1 MGVNSSKKKNNN
13 IKKQKKKNTNVKK
26 DKVFETV
33 NTNEVFINDSDK
45 IVDDLKEKGT
55 NKGIILAFGL
65 ICLYMLVLS
74 LFMFFPKIDLVGDE
88 NLVLSYDALYNE
100 LGYKSKIHDKI
111 KVTSNIENGVIGDY
125 YVKYYYDYLGVRVN
139 TVRNISIVDNENPKI
154 ELENKVLNLCP
165 KQEIPDVKYSVVDG
179 YDGDITSNVEKI
191 VKEDEI
197 ILNVKDSSGNFS
209 SDSIKIVRED
219 KEKPVIKL
227 KGSSYM
233 YLNYG
238 QRYYEPGYEVS
249 DNCSNLSDK
258 VKISG
263 SVGVNI
269 GTYNI
274 TYEAVDESGNKSSA
288 TRKVVIGNPIVD
300 NGIVHTGSI
309 YLTFD
314 DGPNEGT
321 TNRILD
327 ILKEEG
333 VKATFFV
340 TCNGPDYLIKRM
352 YDEGHTVALHT
363 ASHNYSYVYSSVDNY
378 YRDLYQVRD
387 RVKRITGIDS
397 KIIRFPGGSSNT
409 VSRNFKVGIMTELS
423 NLLLHDGYRYY
434 DWNIDSNDAGGARSS
449 SDVFYNVTS
458 NLYINRENMV
468 LMHDIKSI
476 TVGALRDIIRF
487 GKNSGYTFNKIDMN
501 TYMVRHGLN
510 N

>member
-1 MGVNSSKKKNNN
+1 MGVKSSKKNN
-13 IKKQKKKNTNVKK
+13 IKKRKKKNTDVKK
-26 DKVFETV
+26 GKVFKTV
-33 NTNEVFINDSDK
+33 NTNEVFIDNSDK
-45 IVDDLKEKGT
+45 IVDDLKEKGI
-55 NKGIILAFGL
+55 NKGIILASVL

-74 LFMFFPKIDLVGDE
+74 LFVFFPKINLVGDTDI
-88 NLVLSYDALYNE
+88 VLSYDDSYEE
-100 LGYKSKIHDKI
+100 LGYESKIYDKI
-111 KVTSNIENGVIGDY
+111 LIDSNVKDGVVGDY
-125 YVKYYYDYLGVRVN
+125 EVKYYYDFLGVRVN
-139 TVRNISIVDNENPKI
+139 RKRNISIVDNESPKLEI
-154 ELENKVLNLCP
+154 EQKVLNICP
-165 KQEIPDVKYSVVDG
+165 NQDVPDVKYSAIDG
-179 YDGDITSNVEKI
+179 YDGDITSNVEKE
-191 VKEDEI
+191 VLSEEI
-197 ILNVKDSSGNFS
+197 FLKVKDSSGNYS
-209 SDSIKIVRED
+209 IDSIKIIRED

-249 DNCSNLSDK
+249 DNCGNNLSDR
-258 VKISG
+258 VKITG
-263 SVGVNI
+263 NVGVNL

-274 TYEAVDESGNKSSA
+274 TYEVVDDSGNKNSV
-288 TRKVVIGNPIVD
+288 TRKVVVGNSIVD
-300 NGIVHTGSI
+300 KGIVHTGSI

-321 TNRILD
+321 TNMILD
-327 ILKEEG
+327 VLKEEG

-363 ASHNYSYVYSSVDNY
+363 ATHNYSYVYSSVDNY

-434 DWNIDSNDAGGARSS
+434 DWNVDSNDAGSARSS
-449 SDVFYNVTS
+449 SDVYYNVTS

-476 TVGALRDIIRF
+476 TAYALRDIIRF
-487 GKNSGYTFNKIDMN
+487 GKNSGYTFNKIDMD